1 MAEPALPQS
10 NTHVEVALDSYVV
23 TIDDDV
29 LCATVAGSLAV
40 CLYDAVEEAG
50 AMLHLRVVP
59 PNLETAVAELTDELL
74 ASDLLLLERCGAAL
88 RAACPAARHWQARL
102 IVHLGVE
109 RQLAPSAQLLLAFV
123 RAHAAD
129 SGIKVVEALEEA
141 GTPLRLH
148 FRPAMGWARIGR

>member
-10 NTHVEVALDSYVV
+10 SSHVEIVLDTYAV
-23 TIDDDV
+23 TTSDQV
-29 LCATVAGSLAV
+29 LCTTLTGSLVV

-50 AMLHLRVVP
+50 ALLHLRVVP

-74 ASDLLLLERCGAAL
+74 ASDLLLLERCCAAL

-102 IVHLGVE
+102 VVHTGTD
-109 RQLAPSAQLLLAFV
+109 RQLVGSAELLLGFV
-123 RAHAAD
+123 RAHAAE
-129 SGIKVVEALEEA
+129 SGIEIVQTLEEA

-148 FRPAMGWARIGR
+148 FRPAMGWVRTGR